1 MTRASSSLKTALVWI
16 GFAVLLAVLPMAFPS
31 RPSLTLMNVIGAW
44 VVFALAY
51 NMLLGQAGMLSFGH
65 AVYFGLGG
73 YAAIHTMVAIKA
85 HDLAIP
91 VAALPLVGFMAG
103 MAAGAVIGWFS
114 CRRSGTPFAMI
125 SLGVGELI
133 AASGLMFVSIFG
145 GEEGISGDRGAG
157 PEIFGFSLGPQIN
170 VYYFIAFWMFVS
182 VLAMWAFTRT
192 PLGRLANAV
201 RDNPDRVA
209 FIGFDPQRV
218 RYLVFL
224 ISGGFAGL
232 AGALSAVN
240 FEIIT
245 PEKLGALNSGAVLL
259 MTYIGGVSVFYGPI
273 IGAVLISIMQ
283 SMLSDYT
290 KVWQLYLGLM
300 FIVVVMFAP
309 FGIGGIVAKVLATAR
324 RGELAGK
331 LPGWLLGALGGFAA
345 FFGAVMA
352 IEMVYRLREGG
363 EPFRAF
369 ARDFDHADPASWLL
383 AAALILAGLAVVVVA
398 VRWQRRGTLGA
409 ALRLKEAAP

>member
-1 MTRASSSLKTALVWI
+1 MTSTSTLRTLAVWA
-16 GFAVLLAVLPMAFPS
+16 GFAVLLVVLPMVFSS
-31 RPSLTLMNVIGAW
+31 RPSITLMNLIGSW

-73 YAAIHTMVAIKA
+73 YAAIHMMAAIKA
-85 HDLAIP
+85 QGLPIP

-103 MAAGAVIGWFS
+103 MLAGSIIGWFS
-114 CRRSGTPFAMI
+114 CRRSGTAFAMI

-133 AASGLMFVSIFG
+133 AASGLMFVSVFG

-157 PEIFGFSLGPQIN
+157 PELFGFSLGPQLN

-201 RDNPDRVA
+201 RDNPDRVS
-209 FIGFDPQRV
+209 FIGYDPQRV
-218 RYLVFL
+218 RYMVFL

-232 AGALSAVN
+232 AGSLSAVN

-245 PEKLGALNSGAVLL
+245 PEKLGAVNSGAVLL
-259 MTYIGGVSVFYGPI
+259 MAYIGGVGVFYGPI
-273 IGAVLISIMQ
+273 IGAVLISVMQ
-283 SMLSDYT
+283 SMLSDFT

-300 FIVVVMFAP
+300 FVIVVMFAP
-309 FGIGGIVAKVLATAR
+309 YGIGGVVHQILGVAR
-324 RGELAGK
+324 RGELAEK
-331 LPGWLLGALGGFAA
+331 LPGWLLGVS
-345 FFGAVMA
+345 GAVVAFTGTVLLVEMA
-352 IEMVYRLREGG
+352 YRVREGG
-363 EPFRAF
+363 DPVLLFGQEFHHGSAF
-369 ARDFDHADPASWLL
+369 GWI
-383 AAALILAGLAVVVVA
+383 AAVAIVAAGLAILVIA
-398 VRWQRRGTLGA
+398 IRWRRRGTLSA
-409 ALRLKEAAP
+409 ALSLKEATP

>member
-1 MTRASSSLKTALVWI
+1 MTNTSPLRAAAIWI
-16 GFAVLLAVLPMAFPS
+16 GFAALLVVLPMIFSS
-31 RPSLTLMNVIGAW
+31 RPSITLMNIIGTW

-51 NMLLGQAGMLSFGH
+51 NMLLGQSGMLSFGH

-73 YAAIHTMVAIKA
+73 YAAIHMMAAIKSQG
-85 HDLAIP
+85 LGIP

-103 MAAGAVIGWFS
+103 MAAGSIIGWFS
-114 CRRSGTPFAMI
+114 CRRSGTAFAMI

-133 AASGLMFVSIFG
+133 AASGLMFVSVFG
-145 GEEGISGDRGAG
+145 GEEGISGDRTAG
-157 PEIFGFSLGPQIN
+157 LELFGFSLGPQIN

-201 RDNPDRVA
+201 RDNPDRVS
-209 FIGFDPQRV
+209 FIGYDPQRV

-232 AGALSAVN
+232 AGSLSAIN

-245 PEKLGALNSGAVLL
+245 PEKLGAINSGAVLL
-259 MTYIGGVSVFYGPI
+259 MAYIGGVTVFYGPI

-283 SMLSDYT
+283 SMLSDFT

-300 FIVVVMFAP
+300 FVVIVMFAP
-309 FGIGGIVAKVLATAR
+309 HGIGGIVHQILGAIR
-324 RGELAGK
+324 RGELAEK
-331 LPGWLLGALGGFAA
+331 LPGWLMGTAGALVAFA
-345 FFGAVMA
+345 GTVMV
-352 IEMVYRLREGG
+352 IEMAYRIREGG
-363 EPFRAF
+363 
-369 ARDFDHADPASWLL
+369 DPLTVFGREFEQTSPLSWALALL
-383 AAALILAGLAVVVVA
+383 IVAAGLAVVILA
-398 VRWQRRGTLGA
+398 VRWRRRGSLRA
-409 ALRLKEAAP
+409 AMNLKEVTP